1 MALGKPRVLVFI
13 IAYYAERSLRSVLDR
28 VPRSLFDAYDCEVL
42 VVDDASNDETFRIG
56 RAYQREHPELRLAVL
71 RNRLNRGYGGN
82 QKVGYA
88 YALAEGFDH
97 VVMVHGDGQYAP
109 EELHAMIEP
118 LALGRADAVL
128 GTRMGERSAALR
140 GGMPLYKYVGNRVLT
155 AFQNAV
161 LGSHLSE
168 FHSGYRAYS
177 VELLRRIPFALNTDD
192 FHFDTEIIV
201 QLLQA
206 RARVLEHS
214 IPTHYGDEVCRVDG
228 VRYAKDVAAA
238 TLACATHRMGLFYQR
253 RYDCEPEQGSA
264 KYDLK
269 LGFDSSHRRAID
281 AVAPDARVLDLGGG
295 TGALAAELVKKGCTV
310 TVVDPEAPLEPPA
323 SIAAIRQDL
332 DDEPRFSVAPHDTIL
347 LLDIVEH
354 LADPEVFLDR
364 LHAKF
369 DWQPR
374 KVILTTPNIA
384 FAAPRLMLL
393 LGQFNYGRKG
403 ILDRTHKRLFT
414 FRTFERLV
422 TDSGLRVRAIG
433 GIPAPFPKVLGE
445 GTLGQAAI
453 AVNNALIRLS
463 PTLFSYQIWIEAEST
478 PTVQFILA
486 DTREQSS
493 RFQDAPAAAE
503 LLAAGLIDAA
513 ATQSAPITK

>member
-1 MALGKPRVLVFI
+1 MRKPRVLVFV
-13 IAYYAERSLRSVLDR
+13 IAYFAERTLRGVLDR
-28 VPRSLFDAYDCEVL
+28 IPRSVFDAYDCEVL
-42 VVDDASNDETFRIG
+42 VVDDASSDDTFRIG
-56 RAYQREHPELRLAVL
+56 RAYGREHPELRLTVL

-118 LALGRADAVL
+118 LALGHADAVL
-128 GTRMGERSAALR
+128 GTRMAERGAALR
-140 GGMPLYKYVGNRVLT
+140 GGMPLYKYVGNRVLS

-161 LGSHLSE
+161 LGVHLSE

-206 RARVLEHS
+206 RARILEHR

-228 VRYAKDVAAA
+228 VRYAKDVTVA
-238 TLACATHRMGLFYQR
+238 TLACAAHRMGLFYQR
-253 RYDCEPEQGSA
+253 RYDCEPEQGAA

-281 AVAPDARVLDLGGG
+281 AVAPRAQVLDLGGG

-323 SIAAIRQDL
+323 GVAAIRQDL
-332 DDEPRFSVAPHDTIL
+332 DGELRFQVAPHDTIL
-347 LLDIVEH
+347 LLDVVEH
-354 LADPEVFLDR
+354 LVDPEAFLDR

-369 DWQPR
+369 DWEPR

-384 FAAPRLMLL
+384 FGVQRVMLL

-422 TDSGLRVRAIG
+422 ADSGLRVRAIRG
-433 GIPAPFPKVLGE
+433 VPAPFPKVLGE
-445 GTLGQAAI
+445 GPLGMAAL

-463 PTLFSYQIWIEAEST
+463 PELFSYQIWIEAETT
-478 PTVQFILA
+478 PTVQFVLN
-486 DTREQSS
+486 DTRAHSGGFKTLPPPRSS
-493 RFQDAPAAAE
+493 WRP
-503 LLAAGLIDAA
+503 
-513 ATQSAPITK
+513 